1 MAARS
6 GQGGSVFKKGNTWR
20 GRFLEDVPGS
30 DKRVYRSVLLGMA
43 TGEQA
48 MTKPE
53 AKRELKDLIQERG
66 INTEAHL
73 VRSIS
78 PVQTFRQKS
87 MFWEENIAC
96 HYKPATRT
104 TMLCH
109 NTKHLIPEF
118 GDLPLDQIT
127 EDFVQRFITK
137 LHKAALSPKSI
148 RNIIGVLQLI
158 VGQRIAKD
166 WQLKLPDNPQQ
177 EQPYF
182 TQGQM
187 TSIIAKTPGK
197 YQPLFYVLAGTGM
210 RIGEAVGLHI
220 EDLDLANNVITIRRS
235 VWGGKEQQPKTSNAH
250 RRVTIDQFLSDL
262 LKTYISNRTS
272 GRLFESRKGN
282 PLCANNVAKRVLKPI
297 LDELKLDG
305 SFHSF
310 RHGRVSILQQK
321 GVPGDLVREWIGHS
335 TLRITSRYTHF
346 TDDFRKEIVAG
357 LTPLTH
363 LSTEKGL
370 PG

>member
-6 GQGGSVFKKGNTWR
+6 GQGGTVFKKGNTWR

-30 DKRVYRSVLLGMA
+30 DKRVNRSVLLGLV
-43 TGEQA
+43 TGEEA

-53 AKRELKDLIQERG
+53 AKRKLKDLIQERG

-73 VRSIS
+73 VRATS
-78 PVQTFRQKS
+78 PVQTFKQKAT
-87 MFWEENIAC
+87 FWEENIAC
-96 HYKPATRT
+96 FFKPATRT

-109 NTKHLIPEF
+109 LEKHIDPVFENV
-118 GDLPLDQIT
+118 PLDAVNET
-127 EDFVQRFITK
+127 SVQEFITK
-137 LHKAALSPKSI
+137 LHKGGLAPKSI
-148 RNIIGVLQLI
+148 MNIVGVIKLI
-158 VGQRIAKD
+158 VGQRVWRD
-166 WQLKLPDNPQQ
+166 WSLKLPANPQQ

-182 TQGQM
+182 TQEQM
-187 TSIIAKTPGK
+187 TQIIAKTPGK
-197 YQPLFYVLAGTGM
+197 YQALFYVLAGTGM

-220 EDLDLANNVITIRRS
+220 EDLDLEHNVITIRRS
-235 VWGGKEQQPKTSNAH
+235 VWGGKEQQPKTPNAH
-250 RRVTIDQFLSDL
+250 RRVTVDQFLSDM
-262 LKTYISNRTS
+262 LKTYVSNRTS
-272 GRLFESRKGN
+272 GRLFESRKNG
-282 PLCANNVAKRVLKPI
+282 PLCANNIAKRILKPI
-297 LDELKLDG
+297 MDELKIEG

-335 TLRITSRYTHF
+335 TLRTTSRYTHF
-346 TDDFRKEIVAG
+346 SDDFRQGIVAG

>member
-1 MAARS
+1 M
-6 GQGGSVFKKGNTWR
+6 
-20 GRFLEDVPGS
+20 EDVPGS

-53 AKRELKDLIQERG
+53 AKRQLKDLIQERG

-78 PVQTFRQKS
+78 PVQTFRQRFT
-87 MFWEENIAC
+87 FWEENIAC

-109 NTKHLIPEF
+109 NTKHLIPDF

-127 EDFVQRFITK
+127 QDLVQRFITK
-137 LHKAALSPKSI
+137 LHKAGLSPKSI
-148 RNIIGVLQLI
+148 RNIVGVIKLI
-158 VGQRIAKD
+158 VDQRIAKD
-166 WQLKLPDNPQQ
+166 WQLKLPDNPQH

-182 TQGQM
+182 TLEQM
-187 TSIIAKTPGK
+187 LLIIAAAPEK
-197 YQPLFYVLAGTGM
+197 YKVLFMVLAFTGM

-220 EDLDLANNVITIRRS
+220 EDVDLVNNVITIRRS
-235 VWGGKEQQPKTSNAH
+235 VWGGKEQAPKTQNAN
-250 RRVTIDQFLSDL
+250 RRVTIDQNLANA
-262 LKTYISNRTS
+262 LKAHINGKTS
-272 GRLFESRKGN
+272 GRLFESKKKN
-282 PLCANNVAKRVLKPI
+282 PVCANNIAKRILKPI
-297 LDELKLDG
+297 LTKLKLQG

-310 RHGRVSILQQK
+310 RHGRVSILQQN
-321 GVPGDLVREWIGHS
+321 GVPGDLVKEWIGHS

-346 TDDFRKEIVAG
+346 SDDFRKEIIG
-357 LTPLTH
+357 RLTPLTH